1 MRIVNPGVIHN
12 YANMTLMLIKIGVT
26 ITIVLALS
34 IIAERVSPRWAGLL
48 GGYPLGSALVMIFIG
63 YQEGTSFAALSAIH
77 TIAGLTANLGVFAAY
92 GLVLM
97 LRPKSSY
104 LFAGLCSLITFFSIS
119 IPLSQIDFDL
129 MGSVAFIIIVIALC
143 LFSFK
148 RFPDKLITT
157 AVRLSFWVTFIRA
170 AMACFVVLAIT
181 GLAEQLG
188 PEMAGVLAGFPSTV
202 FPMIII
208 IHFTYG
214 PAPVL
219 TIIKHFPSGLGAMLT
234 FAIIYAL
241 YLENLGLLLG
251 TFAAFAAATLYL
263 LVFSALQQKMR
274 QSKSSGTS

>member
-1 MRIVNPGVIHN
+1 
-12 YANMTLMLIKIGVT
+12 MTLILIKIIVT

-63 YQEGTSFAALSAIH
+63 YQEGTNFAALSAVH
-77 TIAGLTANLGVFAAY
+77 TIAGLTANLAVFAAY
-92 GLVLM
+92 GLVLT
-97 LRPKSSY
+97 LRPNSSY
-104 LFAGLCSLITFFSIS
+104 LLAGSCSLIAFFSIS
-119 IPLSQIDFDL
+119 IPLSNIDFSL
-129 MGSVAFIIIVIALC
+129 IGSVSFIVTIIILC
-143 LFSFK
+143 LFLFK
-148 RFPDKLITT
+148 RFPEMVIMT

-234 FAIIYAL
+234 FAIVYAL

-251 TFAAFAAATLYL
+251 TFTSFAAATLYL
-263 LVFSALQQKMR
+263 LLFSAIQQKIR
-274 QSKSSGTS
+274 QSVSSDVS